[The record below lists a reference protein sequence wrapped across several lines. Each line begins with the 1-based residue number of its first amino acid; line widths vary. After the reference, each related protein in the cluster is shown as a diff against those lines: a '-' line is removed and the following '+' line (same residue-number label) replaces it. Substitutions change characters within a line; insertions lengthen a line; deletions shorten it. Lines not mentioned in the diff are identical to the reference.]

1 MTEGMRRRVFRA
13 GPVPAL
19 CLAGLLHH
27 AVVRVP
33 CLPYHSRPPPVPLQA
48 PGVPQSLTPSVG
60 GSTVSLAWMPPATGG
75 SPASYVLEAGSAQG
89 LSNLTVVVP

>member
-1 MTEGMRRRVFRA
+1 
-13 GPVPAL
+13 
-19 CLAGLLHH
+19 
-27 AVVRVP
+27 
-33 CLPYHSRPPPVPLQA
+33 LQA